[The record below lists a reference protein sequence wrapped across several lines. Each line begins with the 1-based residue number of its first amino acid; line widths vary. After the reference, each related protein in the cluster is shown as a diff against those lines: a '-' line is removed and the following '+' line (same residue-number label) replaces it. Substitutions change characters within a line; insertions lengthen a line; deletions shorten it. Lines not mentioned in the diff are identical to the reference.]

1 MNAMHVQSTETT
13 KCSATLS
20 LEIAGAGKIVATKFC
35 GPEVHKIFKTKR
47 KKNKEIQQQPTD
59 LKRN

>member
-1 MNAMHVQSTETT
+1 MFRYT
-13 KCSATLS
+13 CIR
-20 LEIAGAGKIVATKFC
+20 IAGAGKIVATKSW
-35 GPEVHKIFKTKR
+35 GPEVHKIFKTKL